1 MKNQSELSLILHNLR
16 SAHNVGAIFRTAEA
30 AGVKK
35 IFLTGYTPLPRD
47 RFGKINK
54 EIAKTALGAEKLV
67 AWQKEKSF
75 SLLVKKLRIENSKIE
90 IVALEQAPNSID
102 YKKFKLT
109 GPTALVLGNEVD
121 GLDQKTLKLCDAII
135 EIPLCGEKE
144 SLNVAT
150 AAGIAVF
157 RLLGA

>member
-1 MKNQSELSLILHNLR
+1 M
-16 SAHNVGAIFRTAEA
+16 GAIFRTAEA

-109 GPTALVLGNEVD
+109 GPTAFVLGNEVT

-135 EIPLCGEKE
+135 EIPLRGEKE

-150 AAGIAVF
+150 AAGIAIF
-157 RLLGA
+157 RLLGV